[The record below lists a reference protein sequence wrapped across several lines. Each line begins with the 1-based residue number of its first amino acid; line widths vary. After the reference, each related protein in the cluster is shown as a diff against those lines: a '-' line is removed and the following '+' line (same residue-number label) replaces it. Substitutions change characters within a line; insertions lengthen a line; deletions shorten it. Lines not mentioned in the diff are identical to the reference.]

1 MIRPGSDQT
10 SVLNK
15 GHLIAHSASYAL
27 GLDVDI
33 DDVLFQVEA
42 VRESLPAVLA
52 NTGLHTP
59 PPISRMCRL
68 RSVRRCCLWVWT
80 LALVVRERRLDLLDL
95 LSWNGE
101 EIKNLLHPQLL
112 PVSSGTLPSLSGF
125 FSPGPRWWWD
135 DGGDGFECFFNIVL
149 AQYSLRYLFN

>member
-1 MIRPGSDQT
+1 MIRLGSDRN
-10 SVLNK
+10 SVLNN

-52 NTGLHTP
+52 NSGLHTP
-59 PPISRMCRL
+59 PPVSRMCRL
-68 RSVRRCCLWVWT
+68 RSVRRCRLCVWT

-95 LSWNGE
+95 LSWNRE
-101 EIKNLLHPQLL
+101 EIRNCLHPQLL
-112 PVSSGTLPSLSGF
+112 PVSSETLPSLSGF
-125 FSPGPRWWWD
+125 FSPGEIWLD
-135 DGGDGFECFFNIVL
+135 DGGDGFEFFNMVL
-149 AQYSLRYLFN
+149 ARYSLRHLFN

>member
-1 MIRPGSDQT
+1 MIRLGFDQN

-68 RSVRRCCLWVWT
+68 RSVCRYCL
-80 LALVVRERRLDLLDL
+80 
-95 LSWNGE
+95 
-101 EIKNLLHPQLL
+101 
-112 PVSSGTLPSLSGF
+112 
-125 FSPGPRWWWD
+125 
-135 DGGDGFECFFNIVL
+135 
-149 AQYSLRYLFN
+149 